1 MKLYLKNARLNFTA
15 NLFQPQLG
23 PDGKGKAKFSV
34 VSIIDSKTQAFAGE
48 MNPDS
53 AKGRESGFS
62 WVTPRDA
69 ISSAIIDAA
78 KRQPK
83 WGEKFMDVI
92 KQLKAADRLPVHD
105 GEAKADKPGYAG
117 SIYINSSN
125 EVRPQVTNSRTGGQ
139 LEAKDGVI
147 YSGCRAYV
155 TLDIWAQDNSF
166 GKRINA
172 SLLMVSFLGDDER
185 ISGGA
190 TATADDYAAI
200 PDVPEKSKSGAAS
213 LF

>member
-15 NLFQPQLG
+15 SLFEPKTG
-23 PDGKGKAKFSV
+23 PNGQGKAKFGV
-34 VSIIDSKTQAFAGE
+34 VSLIDGKTRAFLGD

-53 AKGRESGFS
+53 ENGRAANLQWGDPKE
-62 WVTPRDA
+62 A
-69 ISSAIIDAA
+69 ITAAVIAAA
-78 KRQPK
+78 KAK
-83 WGEKFMDVI
+83 WPANYQDVI

-105 GEAKADKPGYAG
+105 GDAKADKPGYEG
-117 SIYINSSN
+117 TLFINGSN
-125 EVRPQVTNSRTGGQ
+125 EVRPQVTNSSTGAQ

-155 TLDIWAQDNSF
+155 TLDIWPQDNQY
-166 GKRINA
+166 GKRVNA

-200 PDVPEKSKSGAAS
+200 PDTPSKSKAGAAS